1 MYILQDLLINIVI
14 VIKPISGL
22 DTFMAN
28 VIFEARGQ
36 NYQVPGLPYEETFRY
51 VRPVLLDDVPTI
63 ADLERLLGEAD
74 AETLTNPWSLPVVR
88 GFQAY
93 IPTTFKRVTHGMPP
107 ELLTELFGV
116 EETWVP
122 EAERVLLQLQT
133 EIEAKAA
140 TIDAAIIH
148 GRRELGTVVNKAH
161 LLNRIY
167 RIGSIYG
174 HLKERE
180 YPFLFGDLRDET
192 TWDEALSAMKRQF
205 IEYMMEVPQGERR
218 HEKRIRKVEV
228 SAADLQEKYVY
239 IDWLKDK
246 LGDDLI
252 GVLLYGSAARTDDPE
267 GYSDFDNWVRVRD
280 VERAHRVLA

>member
-148 GRRELGTVVNKAH
+148 GRRERGTVVNKAH

-167 RIGSIYG
+167 LIGRLYN
-174 HLKERE
+174 HLNERE
-180 YPFLFGDLRDET
+180 YPFLFGDLSNESQ
-192 TWDEALSAMKRQF
+192 WDKALSDIKLQF
-205 IEYMMEVPQGERR
+205 IDYMLEVPVGKRR
-218 HEKRIRKVEV
+218 YPK
-228 SAADLQEKYVY
+228 
-239 IDWLKDK
+239 
-246 LGDDLI
+246 
-252 GVLLYGSAARTDDPE
+252 
-267 GYSDFDNWVRVRD
+267 RVRQVD
-280 VERAHRVLA
+280 VSKKDLSTKYSYI